1 MAEED
6 NKSNNTKIAVTAI
19 MTILFGFVFILAL
32 ILFGMRVQNNI
43 DAKKE
48 EKKRSEEIVTINS
61 VDFTT
66 SSFAYK
72 APDSAIESKNY
83 LINKIKNGA
92 EQDYLV
98 INSNSMLEDVMNA
111 IRGTSGDNTISY
123 SVDENFFNSGS
134 VIAVTREASKLGSF
148 EVKTVTRDA
157 DYNLQIDATEK
168 IDGEN
173 PAEGY
178 INGYVVFVK
187 ISNIQPKNIEVK
199 VTKEE

>member
-66 SSFAYK
+66 TKHQTLLSSQR
-72 APDSAIESKNY
+72 I
-83 LINKIKNGA
+83 
-92 EQDYLV
+92 
-98 INSNSMLEDVMNA
+98 
-111 IRGTSGDNTISY
+111 T
-123 SVDENFFNSGS
+123 
-134 VIAVTREASKLGSF
+134 
-148 EVKTVTRDA
+148 
-157 DYNLQIDATEK
+157 
-168 IDGEN
+168 
-173 PAEGY
+173 
-178 INGYVVFVK
+178 
-187 ISNIQPKNIEVK
+187 
-199 VTKEE
+199 